1 MNRYLSSVAIL
12 CLIFLVPGAWA
23 GPSFMPRS
31 YEPMTLQVVEAG
43 PAVQGVPVPPGF
55 GWYSFANHNHTVY
68 SDGNGTVA
76 QLIQRAADVG
86 ADAVSILDHRT
97 QEACSDPNFSP
108 IGGCVPMCGEE
119 WGWNGHLGML
129 NMAPGDPMASWS
141 LEQAIPEALSR
152 GATLVVHH
160 PKTLGGDP
168 WPYNDLHLGILGIEV
183 WNSPS
188 YLFGSGSEAVAWWDS
203 LLRKGRIIFALGG
216 SDMHSLSGNPL
227 TPCNYVLASSPD
239 PDALQQALE
248 AGRIAILADN
258 NAAKCLLWCDADDDG
273 EFEIPMG
280 ASVPVT
286 GSRMLRFRIEVYEG
300 QGHALSILTSTGQ
313 VNTLTVGEGNPWH
326 ADIETAAGA
335 GTKDFLRVEIP
346 DPEDVLN
353 PMDCVT
359 NPIYVN
365 YTAGDADSDGL
376 SDVLEQQFAI
386 NMYTQDSDADGV
398 SDDFEAGYD
407 GNAAVYNPYNPLS
420 NPSGTDMDALYD
432 DTDYDGS
439 KDFDE
444 LKLGPDPLD
453 ASSYPALPVTLN
465 TCLALFFV
473 LLATGGTLLVPS
485 RKRY

>member
-1 MNRYLSSVAIL
+1 MERSGSSTWPRAIHGQLGWNRRYRAL
-12 CLIFLVPGAWA
+12 PGA
-23 GPSFMPRS
+23 PRLSFIIPRHS
-31 YEPMTLQVVEAG
+31 
-43 PAVQGVPVPPGF
+43 AVTRGVSLTSVF
-55 GWYSFANHNHTVY
+55 W
-68 SDGNGTVA
+68 
-76 QLIQRAADVG
+76 
-86 ADAVSILDHRT
+86 HR
-97 QEACSDPNFSP
+97 
-108 IGGCVPMCGEE
+108 G
-119 WGWNGHLGML
+119 L
-129 NMAPGDPMASWS
+129 
-141 LEQAIPEALSR
+141 
-152 GATLVVHH
+152 
-160 PKTLGGDP
+160 
-168 WPYNDLHLGILGIEV
+168 
-183 WNSPS
+183 NSPS
-188 YLFGSGSEAVAWWDS
+188 YLFGSGSEVVAWWDS
-203 LLRKGRIIFALGG
+203 LLRKGRNLRPGRIRYAFLGK
-216 SDMHSLSGNPL
+216 PP
-227 TPCNYVLASSPD
+227 TPCNYVLASSPILM
-239 PDALQQALE
+239 PQQALE

-420 NPSGTDMDALYD
+420 NPSGTDMDVYMTIPTT
-432 DTDYDGS
+432 TDRR
-439 KDFDE
+439 
-444 LKLGPDPLD
+444 
-453 ASSYPALPVTLN
+453 TLMN
-465 TCLALFFV
+465 
-473 LLATGGTLLVPS
+473 
-485 RKRY
+485 